1 MNPLKFTPH
10 EDGEDRGYFG
20 SFPAAILRHHL
31 VADDGA
37 GRCYV
42 KTPYFVD
49 KLDAE
54 KYTRLL
60 CEANDV
66 KYDYY
71 NNIHYHRGEWK

>member
-20 SFPAAILRHHL
+20 SFL
-31 VADDGA
+31 ADDGA

-42 KTPYFVD
+42 KTPYFVG